1 MKPRKDKKIIEFGSK
16 TVIAIILFIIFI
28 LILFLTLTH
37 YKNQINKNVKEKHN
51 EPEPDTTFELTY
63 KRNEECLSYLDNLK
77 DINHNTL
84 NVSNYKDT
92 ILLYNTVYEDCTDGS
107 CNDETKKETEKQYIV
122 CLTDIKYSNEEEEY
136 NLEEA
141 LEKKK
146 ITIEELE
153 NKLNK
158 DGLSKI
164 IIKEEVKYDTTAPVL
179 DIGYVYIDEG
189 QTYTVDRFIKSCKD
203 DSGEKCILSFTKEE
217 MSEYTKVGT
226 YDVEISAKD
235 SSGNEVKKTTRLII
249 RGKQVA
255 QKPQAG
261 TTNNDQTTTPTNPE
275 PKPSDSN
282 QTSGDGNSGKEE
294 DKDKDKDK
302 DNTTTDDKNTV
313 AITPNNSDNVVAFII
328 DNKISNEEIT

>member
-16 TVIAIILFIIFI
+16 TVIAIILFIIFV

-63 KRNEECLSYLDNLK
+63 KRNEECLTYLDNLK

-146 ITIEELE
+146 ITTEELE
-153 NKLNK
+153 NKLSK

-179 DIGYVYIDEG
+179 DVGWVYINEG
-189 QTYTVDRFIKSCKD
+189 QSYTADRFVKSCTD
-203 DSGEKCILSFTKEE
+203 DSKEKCNISFT
-217 MSEYTKVGT
+217 SEDMGKYTKADT

-249 RGKQVA
+249 RGKQVTP
-255 QKPQAG
+255 KPP
-261 TTNNDQTTTPTNPE
+261 TPTDDTTTTPPTNPDT
-275 PKPSDSN
+275 KPSDTN
-282 QTSGDGNSGKEE
+282 PDTGDGSSGTEE
-294 DKDKDKDK
+294 DKDKDKN
-302 DNTTTDDKNTV
+302 NTTTDDKNTV